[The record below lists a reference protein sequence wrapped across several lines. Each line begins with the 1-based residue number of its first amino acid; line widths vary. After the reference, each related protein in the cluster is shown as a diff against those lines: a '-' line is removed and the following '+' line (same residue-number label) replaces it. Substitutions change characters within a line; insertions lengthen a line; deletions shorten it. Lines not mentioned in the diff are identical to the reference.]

1 VNMPATATAMRH
13 SLRRRTTKLLIC
25 TAGVAAVAATAMT
38 TPAAAGVGPLGT
50 GTPLCNGN
58 YNGTITF
65 LPSLVTGG
73 TATSEEV
80 ELKMKFNGCTGGAP
94 TPTAGVYIAK
104 GIVTGTAVNACTSW
118 FVAPASPPA
127 TSPLVAFSTSA
138 PLYGAVTWSPASIT
152 GSHARFTK
160 MRINTSSAGFLAVRL
175 PGAWGTI
182 GGSYAPSVNV
192 TLRTAQN
199 YTAVNSACNSG
210 GLSSLTIV
218 PANPSTSHST
228 GTW

>member
-1 VNMPATATAMRH
+1 
-13 SLRRRTTKLLIC
+13 
-25 TAGVAAVAATAMT
+25 VAAIAATAMT

-50 GTPLCNGN
+50 GSPLCNGN
-58 YNGTITF
+58 YNGTMTF
-65 LPSLVTGG
+65 LPSLVNGG

-80 ELKMKFNGCTGGAP
+80 ELKMKFTGCTGGTP
-94 TPTAGVYIAK
+94 TPTLGTYIAK
-104 GIVTGTAVNACTSW
+104 GIVTGTAVNACSNW
-118 FVAPASPPA
+118 FVAPTSPPT
-127 TSPLVAFSTSA
+127 TSPLVSFTATA
-138 PLYGAVTWSPASIT
+138 PLYGPVTWSPASIT

-160 MRINTSSAGFLAVRL
+160 MRINTGSAGFLAIRL
-175 PGAWGTI
+175 PGTWGTV
-182 GGSYAPSVNV
+182 GGSYAGPANV

-199 YTAVNSACNSG
+199 YAAVNSACGAG